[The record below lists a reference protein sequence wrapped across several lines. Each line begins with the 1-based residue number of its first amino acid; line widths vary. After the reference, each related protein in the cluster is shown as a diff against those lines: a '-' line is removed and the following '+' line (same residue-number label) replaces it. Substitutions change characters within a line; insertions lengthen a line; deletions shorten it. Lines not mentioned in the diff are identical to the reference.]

1 MKHVDNKGFSLLEL
15 LIALTILM
23 IMTSVIMIGIG
34 MYRRRDAERY
44 ARALQNQI
52 QIMQTASMTKTGT
65 RRLALYCENKKY
77 YCVQEVKRDGNGASE
92 VVWEASGKETELGF
106 DGAVHWEKKNGQSSV
121 SGADPDLIMIWQ
133 FASDTGA
140 CVDENGNVI
149 TAAVGVTAKNGN
161 DYMITVYGVN
171 GYCEVDKQ

>member
-23 IMTSVIMIGIG
+23 IMTLVITIGIG

-52 QIMQTASMTKTGT
+52 QMTQTVSMTKTGT
-65 RRLALYCENKKY
+65 WRLALYCKNKKY
-77 YCVQEVKRDGNGASE
+77 YCVQEVKKDGNGSSE
-92 VVWEASGKETELGF
+92 MVWEQSGKKTELGF
-106 DGAVHWEKKNGQSSV
+106 DGAVHWEKKNSQSPA
-121 SGADPDLIMIWQ
+121 SGADPDLIMVWQ

-149 TAAVGVTAKNGN
+149 TTAADITAKNGSH
-161 DYMITVYGVN
+161 YRITVYGVN
-171 GYCEVDKQ
+171 GYCEVEKQ